1 MDTQT
6 AMNSDQSNKFLST
19 KKVLSGQ
26 FSNEKSDDSASPSVA
41 AGFALSAIE
50 KIIGI
55 KKFND
60 IMAELGP
67 PWPDADEIIDYL
79 FEELNIQ
86 WTIEN
91 PSVLEELD
99 DGPKVFVAN
108 HPYGLPDA
116 LGMFRLLTRHRPRM
130 KLFANTILAATQLN
144 DDRLL
149 FVDPFM
155 SDSNRGLNRKSIA
168 TALRHLR
175 SGGDLA
181 LFPGRIC
188 SHLKT
193 SDWTIS
199 DSEWTD
205 QVHRFVEISGG
216 EMVPMHISGRNSMLF
231 NLSGLI
237 HPKLR
242 TYMLLREF
250 LRGGHDFRFR
260 IGQPVS
266 APQLAQIAKAISPG
280 QFSRS
285 LTYALKTDMPK
296 KSSPKNIVDETV
308 LAKPALRLAANA
320 ENLIKG
326 TQHLVTQK
334 NFSVYNVEE
343 NISAELLKTIC
354 DVRFAAF
361 SKETKLNSADE
372 MQDQYDKFNNHLI
385 LWDNDKNRM
394 VGVYRYMLPKFT
406 SASEAEEKLVSS
418 SIFNLSPKFLNILPR
433 SMELGRAAIMP
444 EYQKHYTP
452 LLLLWRG
459 ILEVVSRNKDIKYL
473 FGPVTMGQTF
483 TPVSRELLHRFIM
496 DKCLQEGMDGFV
508 TPKRQMSLDIPREV
522 AVDDMVDACHNFA
535 DVANFINGFE
545 GGKRSLP
552 VLFRHYKNIGCNYL
566 GFAEWPELDNAA
578 VGLTMLDLKNIRPAF
593 LNRNFGPEGSR
604 EFLLGR

>member
-1 MDTQT
+1 
-6 AMNSDQSNKFLST
+6 MNSFQSNKFLST
-19 KKVLSGQ
+19 KKVLSGK
-26 FSNEKSDDSASPSVA
+26 FSAEQAIDTAPASGA
-41 AGFALSAIE
+41 AGIAITAIE
-50 KIIGI
+50 SIIGI

-60 IMAELGP
+60 IMMELGP
-67 PWPDADEIIDYL
+67 PWPDADQIIDYL
-79 FEELNIQ
+79 FEELNIK
-86 WTIEN
+86 WTIDN
-91 PSVLEELD
+91 PSALEELS

-116 LGMFRLLTRHRPRM
+116 LGMFRLLTHHRPRM

-155 SDSNRGLNRKSIA
+155 AENNRGLNRKSVA

-199 DSEWTD
+199 DSAWTD

-296 KSSPKNIVDETV
+296 KSDPILNGGETA
-308 LAKPALRLAANA
+308 LAKPGFRLAGNT
-320 ENLIKG
+320 ENLVKG
-326 TQHLVTQK
+326 AQHLVTQK
-334 NFSVYNVEE
+334 NFSVYNVDKD
-343 NISAELLKTIC
+343 ISPELLKTIC

-361 SKETKLNSADE
+361 SKETKLNNADE
-372 MQDQYDKFNNHLI
+372 MQDQYDKINSHLI
-385 LWDNDKNRM
+385 LWDNDKNQM

-406 SASEAEEKLVSS
+406 SAAEAEEKLVSS
-418 SIFNLSPKFLNILPR
+418 SIFNLSPQFLKILPR

-444 EYQKHYTP
+444 EYQRHYTP

-459 ILEVVSRNKDIKYL
+459 ILEVARLNKEIKYL

-483 TPVSRELLHRFIM
+483 TPISRELLHRFIM
-496 DKCLQEGMDGFV
+496 DKCLQEGMINFV
-508 TPKRQMSLDIPREV
+508 TPKRQISLDIPREV
-522 AVDDMVDACHNFA
+522 AVDDMVKACHNFA

-593 LNRNFGPEGSR
+593 LNRNFGQEGSR
-604 EFLLGR
+604 EFMLGR

>member
-1 MDTQT
+1 MDTRVV
-6 AMNSDQSNKFLST
+6 MNSFQSNKFLST
-19 KKVLSGQ
+19 KKVLSGK
-26 FSNEKSDDSASPSVA
+26 FSNEQIDDTAPPTGA
-41 AGFALSAIE
+41 AGIAISAIE
-50 KIIGI
+50 RIIGI

-60 IMAELGP
+60 IMMELGP
-67 PWPDADEIIDYL
+67 PWPDADQIIDYL

-91 PSVLEELD
+91 PAAIEELD

-155 SDSNRGLNRKSIA
+155 AENNRGLNRKSVA

-250 LRGGHDFRFR
+250 LRGGHNFRFR

-266 APQLAQIAKAISPG
+266 AQQLAQIAKAISPG

-285 LTYALKTDMPK
+285 LTYALKTDMPI
-296 KSSPKNIVDETV
+296 KSGPKANADETP
-308 LAKPALRLAANA
+308 LAKPGFRLAGNT
-320 ENLIKG
+320 ESLVKG
-326 TQHLVTQK
+326 AQHLVTQK
-334 NFSVYNVEE
+334 NFSVYNVDKD
-343 NISAELLKTIC
+343 ISPELLKTVC
-354 DVRFAAF
+354 DVRFTAF
-361 SKETKLNSADE
+361 SKETKLNNADE
-372 MQDQYDKFNNHLI
+372 MQDHYDKINNHLI
-385 LWDNDKNRM
+385 LWDDEKNQM
-394 VGVYRYMLPKFT
+394 VGVYRYMLPNFT

-418 SIFNLSPKFLNILPR
+418 SIFNLSPDFLKILPR

-444 EYQKHYTP
+444 EYQKHYAP
-452 LLLLWRG
+452 LMLLWRG
-459 ILEVVSRNKDIKYL
+459 ILEVTRLNKEIKYL

-483 TPVSRELLHRFIM
+483 SPISRELLHRFIM
-496 DKCLQEGMDGFV
+496 DKCLQEGMTDFV

-522 AVDDMVDACHNFA
+522 AVDDMV
-535 DVANFINGFE
+535 
-545 GGKRSLP
+545 
-552 VLFRHYKNIGCNYL
+552 
-566 GFAEWPELDNAA
+566 
-578 VGLTMLDLKNIRPAF
+578 
-593 LNRNFGPEGSR
+593 
-604 EFLLGR
+604 

>member
-1 MDTQT
+1 MDTRVV
-6 AMNSDQSNKFLST
+6 MNSFQSNKFLST
-19 KKVLSGQ
+19 KKVLSGK
-26 FSNEKSDDSASPSVA
+26 FSNEQIDDTAPPTGA
-41 AGFALSAIE
+41 AGIAISAIE
-50 KIIGI
+50 RIIGI

-60 IMAELGP
+60 IMMELGP
-67 PWPDADEIIDYL
+67 PWPDADQIIDYL

-91 PSVLEELD
+91 PAAIEELD

-155 SDSNRGLNRKSIA
+155 AENNRGLNRKSVA

-242 TYMLLREF
+242 TFMLLREF
-250 LRGGHDFRFR
+250 LRGGHNFRFR

-266 APQLAQIAKAISPG
+266 APQLAQIA
-280 QFSRS
+280 
-285 LTYALKTDMPK
+285 
-296 KSSPKNIVDETV
+296 
-308 LAKPALRLAANA
+308 
-320 ENLIKG
+320 
-326 TQHLVTQK
+326 
-334 NFSVYNVEE
+334 
-343 NISAELLKTIC
+343 
-354 DVRFAAF
+354 
-361 SKETKLNSADE
+361 
-372 MQDQYDKFNNHLI
+372 
-385 LWDNDKNRM
+385 
-394 VGVYRYMLPKFT
+394 
-406 SASEAEEKLVSS
+406 
-418 SIFNLSPKFLNILPR
+418 
-433 SMELGRAAIMP
+433 
-444 EYQKHYTP
+444 
-452 LLLLWRG
+452 
-459 ILEVVSRNKDIKYL
+459 
-473 FGPVTMGQTF
+473 
-483 TPVSRELLHRFIM
+483 
-496 DKCLQEGMDGFV
+496 
-508 TPKRQMSLDIPREV
+508 
-522 AVDDMVDACHNFA
+522 
-535 DVANFINGFE
+535 
-545 GGKRSLP
+545 
-552 VLFRHYKNIGCNYL
+552 
-566 GFAEWPELDNAA
+566 
-578 VGLTMLDLKNIRPAF
+578 
-593 LNRNFGPEGSR
+593 
-604 EFLLGR
+604 